1 MERENDHE
9 TSLSYDEINEMEEKR
24 IDELNKA
31 GINEMEILSQANKNL
46 NTWNSYFNEN
56 IVRGKDDMNF
66 VLRDQWTAVERSEFT
81 RLFKPAMTF
90 NKLYDATKKI
100 AGEQRK
106 NKPDLIVRSLTGKAT
121 QEQINLRAD
130 LVRTISYQSQNDLV
144 YQTAFKSALMMGF
157 GAFQV
162 TIDYENPKS
171 FNRIVKYELIPDPTR
186 CLFDPTALK
195 PHKGDGNYCAR
206 LYSFT
211 RDEFFAT
218 YPYVTN
224 PVSYVDPY
232 MLLDLQWTTRDT
244 VTVCDYFVKE
254 WYPVLIYKLSD
265 GRVVNEEE
273 LDELKAKFK
282 EQQEI
287 TEGSVSGDIINKEMP
302 TVVSKRQTQDYKI
315 MHYRMIRDQIIDF
328 SEWPSKY
335 LPMIFVD
342 GDSYYVEGRQ
352 YTRSF
357 IHEARDAQK
366 FINYVGSEIAAE
378 IKNRRRE
385 QWLGT
390 PDNIIG
396 YEQEWRNPELQMGI
410 LRAKPDPKTGQMP
423 TKMPPWDLSPALMQN
438 FQRGTQDI
446 KEILGFSETDEL
458 QGRDVSGKARRE
470 RKLEGSM
477 SAYVF
482 FDNLNQAIE
491 QSGRVVLDLLPHI
504 MGGDERHMVISKKD
518 GKTDSVVL
526 NQKMK
531 DGTVKNVIEKGNYEI
546 EIDTGP
552 SFAVQK
558 DMALEFFQQTIAAS
572 GSPQLF
578 NLVADLWAKNL
589 DIQFMPQI
597 ADRLKTLVPPEV
609 LAKEEGKKPPP
620 PQPNP
625 QQQMAQM
632 EMQMKQA
639 ELQLKQQAMQ
649 DKSAQLQMDQQ
660 KHELDKAR
668 LSLDAQKLLQDVQMD
683 KSDQSLDRAKLI
695 VELQKIVSESHD
707 SHLDRTLQ
715 AQKHQLDHHAKMTS
729 INMDMTKHFNPV
741 QSGQ

>member
-1 MERENDHE
+1 MEREQAHE
-9 TSLSYDEINEMEEKR
+9 DSLSSDEINEMEERRVKALDEAG
-24 IDELNKA
+24 IDEVDVLA
-31 GINEMEILSQANKNL
+31 TANKHL

-106 NKPDLIVRSLTGKAT
+106 NKPDLLVRSLTGKAT
-121 QEQINLRAD
+121 QDQINLRGD

-157 GAFQV
+157 GAFQICV
-162 TIDYENPKS
+162 DYENPKS
-171 FNRIVKYELIPDPTR
+171 FNRIIKYEMIPDATR
-186 CLFDPTALK
+186 CAWDPTALK
-195 PHKGDGNYCAR
+195 PHKGDGNFCAR
-206 LYSFT
+206 FYVFT

-224 PVSYVDPY
+224 PVSYIDPW
-232 MLLDLQWTTRDT
+232 MLLDFQWNTRDT
-244 VTVCDYFVKE
+244 ITVCDYFVKE
-254 WYPVLIYKLSD
+254 WFPLTMYKLSD
-265 GRVVNEEE
+265 GRVVTEREWKKVQDNY
-273 LDELKAKFK
+273 K
-282 EQQEI
+282 EQLRI
-287 TEGSVSGDIINKEMP
+287 TEDTEVRKILEKEKP
-302 TVVSKRQTQDYKI
+302 VIVGERQTQDYRI
-315 MHYRMIRDQIIDF
+315 MHYRMIRNQIIDF
-328 SEWPSKY
+328 SEWPSKQ
-335 LPMIFVD
+335 LPIIFVD
-342 GDSYYVEGRQ
+342 GDSYYIEGRQ

-423 TKMPPWDLSPALMQN
+423 QKMPAWDLSPALLQN

-446 KEILGFSETDEL
+446 REILGFSETEAL

-482 FDNLNQAIE
+482 FDNLNQAVE
-491 QSGRVVLDLLPHI
+491 QSGRVVLDLLPYI
-504 MGGDERHMVISKKD
+504 VGDDERHMVISKKD
-518 GKTDSVVL
+518 GKSESIIL
-526 NQKMK
+526 NQITK
-531 DGTVKNVIEKGNYEI
+531 DGAIKNKIEEGDYDI

-558 DMALEFFQQTIAAS
+558 DVALEFFQQTIANN
-572 GSPQLF
+572 PQVF
-578 NLVADLWAKNL
+578 NLIADLWASNL
-589 DIQFMPQI
+589 DIQQMEQVKE
-597 ADRLKTLVPPEV
+597 RLTNLVPPDI
-609 LAKEEGKKPPP
+609 LAKEQGKKPPT

-625 QQQMAQM
+625 QAQM
-632 EMQMKQA
+632 MQQEMAMKQA
-639 ELQLKQQAMQ
+639 TIQAKAQELQLKQQ
-649 DKSAQLQMDQQ
+649 QL
-660 KHELDKAR
+660 ELDKQKLMLEAQKTQA
-668 LSLDAQKLLQDVQMD
+668 DAQLNVYDH
-683 KSDQSLDRAKLI
+683 KSD
-695 VELQKIVSESHD
+695 VEQAYLRH
-707 SHLDRTLQ
+707 HLDNK
-715 AQKHQLDHHAKMTS
+715 KHEADFSLNIAKILS
-729 INMDMTKHFNPV
+729 DLHKHENPN
-741 QSGQ
+741 SKGS